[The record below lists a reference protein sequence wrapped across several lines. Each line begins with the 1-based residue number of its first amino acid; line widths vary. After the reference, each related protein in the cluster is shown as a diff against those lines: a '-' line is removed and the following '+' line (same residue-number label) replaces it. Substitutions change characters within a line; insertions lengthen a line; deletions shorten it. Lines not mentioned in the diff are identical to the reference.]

1 MLYHRKICRYRRNF
15 DKTKC
20 MSFLIKDDKFLEK
33 YNEIWKKV
41 SNIIKKE
48 FGSKS
53 VYNEKHLKTKIK
65 PYDGKINT
73 SFHNNKMSKKR

>member
-1 MLYHRKICRYRRNF
+1 MLYHRKICRYRRKF

-33 YNEIWKKV
+33 YYEIWKKV

>member
-1 MLYHRKICRYRRNF
+1 
-15 DKTKC
+15 

-65 PYDGKINT
+65 PYD
-73 SFHNNKMSKKR
+73 